1 MTFESRKLPGE
12 RISSL
17 VEILNKKG
25 HAVGIEAHSGLSGL
39 VAEKLN
45 FDFIWESSLTDS
57 ASKGLPDA
65 SIVGNESRLHTIDE
79 ILNVTTKPM
88 IVDGDTG
95 GDEDNFRFLIKR
107 LENQGVSAVIVEDK
121 VFPKRNSFGGTV
133 SSGME
138 NPEIF
143 AQKLKVGV
151 ETKSTENFLIIARLE
166 SLIAGLGMNETLS
179 RAEKYINAGVDG
191 IMIHSKIK
199 DPKEV
204 LDFIPKFEKIC
215 TNIGRR
221 PYLIAVP
228 TTYNSIKDNELF
240 KSGVDIIIHANHL
253 LRASYNAMTETA
265 KLILDS
271 ERSYEADSQISSV
284 KEIFSVVGYDK
295 IIERDKEKAP
305 EITGIIASAGDH
317 KIGNQNRSLKKISGI
332 PLITHQIDTF
342 KKAGIE
348 NLKITV
354 NNTSEFKE
362 FEDKNIKLVE
372 IDTGSSDQLLDS
384 IMKGFE
390 NVDGPSILAYGDI
403 MFNEKIVSELIQ
415 NEHDIVIASD
425 SSYKYHKHDIDKKLE
440 LVSYKN
446 NINDNSRR
454 KLKLTDIYEISNL
467 GKDLNIDDAQS
478 EFFGLAYFSANGISL
493 LKSSYEEIKN
503 SDENANSLVDILNFM
518 IRKEIKIV
526 CNEFNGGWIELHT
539 ENDFKL
545 AEEELENWA

>member
-138 NPEIF
+138 DPEIF

-151 ETKSTENFLIIARLE
+151 NTKSTENFLIIARLE
-166 SLIAGLGMNETLS
+166 SLIAGLGMNETLL

-204 LDFIPKFEKIC
+204 LDFIPRFERIC
-215 TNIGRR
+215 KEIGRR

-265 KLILDS
+265 KLISDS

-415 NEHDIVIASD
+415 NEDDIVIASD

-545 AEEELENWA
+545 AEEEL

>member
-138 NPEIF
+138 DPEIF

-151 ETKSTENFLIIARLE
+151 NTKSTENFLIIARLE
-166 SLIAGLGMNETLS
+166 SLIAGLGMNETLL

-204 LDFIPKFEKIC
+204 LDFIPRFERIC
-215 TNIGRR
+215 KEIGRR

-253 LRASYNAMTETA
+253 LRAYYNAMTETA

-305 EITGIIASAGDH
+305 EVIGIIASAGDH

-342 KKAGIE
+342 KKVGIE

-354 NNTSEFKE
+354 SNTSEFKE

-390 NVDGPSILAYGDI
+390 NVYGPSILAYGDI

-415 NEHDIVIASD
+415 NEDDIVIASD

-545 AEEELENWA
+545 AEEEL

>member
-138 NPEIF
+138 DPEIF

-151 ETKSTENFLIIARLE
+151 NTKSTENFLIIARLE
-166 SLIAGLGMNETLS
+166 SLIAGLGMNETLL

-204 LDFIPKFEKIC
+204 LDFIPRFERIC
-215 TNIGRR
+215 KEIGRR

-265 KLILDS
+265 KLISDS

-305 EITGIIASAGDH
+305 EVIGIIASAGDH

-342 KKAGIE
+342 KKVGIE

-354 NNTSEFKE
+354 SNTSEFKE

-390 NVDGPSILAYGDI
+390 NVYGPSILAYGDI

-415 NEHDIVIASD
+415 NEDDIVIASD

-545 AEEELENWA
+545 AEEEL

>member
-265 KLILDS
+265 KLISDS

-446 NINDNSRR
+446 NIDYNSRR

-478 EFFGLAYFSANGISL
+478 EFFGLTYFSTSGISL
-493 LKSSYEEIKN
+493 LKSSYEEISKTE
-503 SDENANSLVDILNFM
+503 ENANSLVDILNFM
-518 IRKEIKIV
+518 IRKKINIV

-545 AEEELENWA
+545 AEKELEI

>member
-1 MTFESRKLPGE
+1 
-12 RISSL
+12 
-17 VEILNKKG
+17 
-25 HAVGIEAHSGLSGL
+25 
-39 VAEKLN
+39 
-45 FDFIWESSLTDS
+45 
-57 ASKGLPDA
+57 
-65 SIVGNESRLHTIDE
+65 
-79 ILNVTTKPM
+79 
-88 IVDGDTG
+88 
-95 GDEDNFRFLIKR
+95 
-107 LENQGVSAVIVEDK
+107 
-121 VFPKRNSFGGTV
+121 
-133 SSGME
+133 
-138 NPEIF
+138 
-143 AQKLKVGV
+143 
-151 ETKSTENFLIIARLE
+151 
-166 SLIAGLGMNETLS
+166 
-179 RAEKYINAGVDG
+179 
-191 IMIHSKIK
+191 
-199 DPKEV
+199 
-204 LDFIPKFEKIC
+204 
-215 TNIGRR
+215 
-221 PYLIAVP
+221 
-228 TTYNSIKDNELF
+228 
-240 KSGVDIIIHANHL
+240 
-253 LRASYNAMTETA
+253 MTETA

-415 NEHDIVIASD
+415 NEDDIVIASD

-446 NINDNSRR
+446 NIDYNSRR

-478 EFFGLAYFSANGISL
+478 EFFGLTYFSTSGISL
-493 LKSSYEEIKN
+493 LKSSYEEISKTE
-503 SDENANSLVDILNFM
+503 ENANSLVDILNFM
-518 IRKEIKIV
+518 IRKKINIV

-545 AEEELENWA
+545 AEKELEI

>member
-1 MTFESRKLPGE
+1 M
-12 RISSL
+12 
-17 VEILNKKG
+17 
-25 HAVGIEAHSGLSGL
+25 
-39 VAEKLN
+39 
-45 FDFIWESSLTDS
+45 
-57 ASKGLPDA
+57 
-65 SIVGNESRLHTIDE
+65 
-79 ILNVTTKPM
+79 
-88 IVDGDTG
+88 
-95 GDEDNFRFLIKR
+95 ED
-107 LENQGVSAVIVEDK
+107 
-121 VFPKRNSFGGTV
+121 
-133 SSGME
+133 
-138 NPEIF
+138 PEIF

-151 ETKSTENFLIIARLE
+151 NTKSTENFLIIARLE
-166 SLIAGLGMNETLS
+166 SLIAGLGMNETLL

-204 LDFIPKFEKIC
+204 LDFIPRFERIC
-215 TNIGRR
+215 KEIGRR

-265 KLILDS
+265 KLISDS

-305 EITGIIASAGDH
+305 EVIGIIASAGDH

-342 KKAGIE
+342 KKVGIE

-354 NNTSEFKE
+354 SNTSEFKE

-415 NEHDIVIASD
+415 NEDDIVIASD

-478 EFFGLAYFSANGISL
+478 EFFGLAYLSANGISL

-545 AEEELENWA
+545 AEEELES

>member
-151 ETKSTENFLIIARLE
+151 DTKSTENFLVIARLE
-166 SLIAGLGMNETLS
+166 SLIAGLGMNETLH
-179 RAEKYINAGVDG
+179 RTEKYINAGVDG

-204 LDFIPKFEKIC
+204 LDFIPRFERIC
-215 TNIGRR
+215 KEIGRR

-228 TTYNSIKDNELF
+228 TTYNSIKDSELI
-240 KSGVDIIIHANHL
+240 KSGVDIVIHANHL
-253 LRASYNAMTETA
+253 LRSSYNAMTETA

-305 EITGIIASAGDH
+305 EITGLIASAGDH
-317 KIGNQNRSLKKISGI
+317 KIGNQNRSLKEISGT

-342 KKAGIE
+342 KKVGIE

-354 NNTSEFKE
+354 NNTLEFKE

-372 IDTGSSDQLLDS
+372 IDTGSSDQLLSS

-390 NVDGPSILAYGDI
+390 GIDGPAILTYGDI

-415 NEHDIVIASD
+415 NENDIVIASD

-440 LVSYKN
+440 LVSYKG
-446 NINDNSRR
+446 NIDDNSRR

-467 GKDLNIDDAQS
+467 GKDLNLNDAQS
-478 EFFGLAYFSANGISL
+478 EFFGLAYFSTEGISL
-493 LKSSYEEIKN
+493 LKSSYGEIKI
-503 SDENANSLVDILNFM
+503 SEENANSLVDILNFM
-518 IRKEIKIV
+518 IKKGIKIV

-545 AEEELENWA
+545 AEEELGS